1 MRGSKAKK
9 LRRLVF
15 GEGFHWPTVKAK
27 ADLRKQYR
35 KFKSAS
41 SGQDAQ
47 RTIRQAIH
55 RMNSKAKA

>member
-15 GEGFHWPTVKAK
+15 GEGFHWPTVKK
-27 ADLRKQYR
+27 NEGLRRHYR
-35 KFKSAS
+35 KFKAAS
-41 SGQDAQ
+41 GGKKAQ

-55 RMNSKAKA
+55 KMKSKAKV

>member
-9 LRRLVF
+9 LRRMVF

-35 KFKSAS
+35 RLKEAR
-41 SGQDAQ
+41 GQAADA
-47 RTIRQAIH
+47 TIRQAIH
-55 RMNSKAKA
+55 RMKFEA